1 MPSKPLRSASAG
13 VRPPDAPRAERLIR
27 ASEVAHYAFCHR
39 AWWLAAVQEV
49 PSANI
54 PELIA
59 GERGHARHGRRVS
72 LLRALNALA
81 YLLLLLALI
90 LGGIWAWAALTAP

>member
-1 MPSKPLRSASAG
+1 MNSTDSPG
-13 VRPPDAPRAERLIR
+13 TGRLIR

-39 AWWLAAVQEV
+39 AWWLAAVQEQ
-49 PSANI
+49 PPANLQA
-54 PELIA
+54 LIA

-90 LGGIWAWAALTAP
+90 LGGMWLWASWTAP